1 LTESLYTIGSS
12 GKALRQFAE
21 SLRRAGIDLVIDTRL
36 QNTSQLAGFA
46 KREHLEYLLPELL
59 GIGYRHEPALSP
71 APGMFQEVRSSKDWE
86 SFEVA
91 FQRLMEERRMVAIVE
106 RAAGDAARP
115 CLLCVCQT
123 ERRCHRRLVAEAV
136 AAARPGL
143 RVEHL

>member
-1 LTESLYTIGSS
+1 MTDSLYTVGSS
-12 GKALRQFAE
+12 GKALRQFVE
-21 SLRRAGIDLVIDTRL
+21 PLRRAEVDLVIDVRL

-59 GIGYRHEPALSP
+59 GIGYRHELEL
-71 APGMFQEVRSSKDWE
+71 APHMFQEVRRSKDWE

-115 CLLCVCQT
+115 CLLCACQT
-123 ERRCHRRLVAEAV
+123 ERRCHRRLIAEAV